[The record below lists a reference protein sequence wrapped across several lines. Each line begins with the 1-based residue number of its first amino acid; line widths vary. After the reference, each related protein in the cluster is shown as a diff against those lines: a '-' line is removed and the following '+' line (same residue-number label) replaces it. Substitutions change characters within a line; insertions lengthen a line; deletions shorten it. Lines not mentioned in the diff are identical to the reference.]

1 MTTPT
6 KSLWLV
12 AHPLHQY
19 AEDVKALARRHG
31 LVIVDEAAAGDAER
45 ELAAEDP
52 PALTLRKPAV
62 KEGPQEAEKPAQAP
76 EKRTAR
82 TAST

>member
-1 MTTPT
+1 MATLAPT
-6 KSLWLV
+6 KNLWLV

-31 LVIVDEAAAGDAER
+31 LVIVDKAAAGDAER

-52 PALTLRKPAV
+52 PALTLREPV
-62 KEGPQEAEKPAQAP
+62 VMAEKPAQAP
-76 EKRTAR
+76 EKRAAR